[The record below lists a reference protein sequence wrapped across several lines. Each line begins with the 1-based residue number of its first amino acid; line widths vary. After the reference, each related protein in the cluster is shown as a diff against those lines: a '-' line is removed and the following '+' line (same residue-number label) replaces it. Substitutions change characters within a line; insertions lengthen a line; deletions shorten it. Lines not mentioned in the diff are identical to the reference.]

1 MARAK
6 KDGTTTIPGAPT
18 TPLMQQYVA
27 VKTKYP
33 DAILLFRV
41 GDFYETFG
49 EDAVKASR
57 ALGITLTSRNNGGSD
72 IELAGIPYHAMD
84 RYLPRLVRAGYRVAI
99 CEQMEKPVPGK
110 IVKRSVTEV
119 VTPGVTTD
127 DALLDHNA
135 NNFLATLAYGP
146 HEQFGI
152 AFLDISTGEFF
163 VSEGDSGAMDKL
175 LQSFKPAEVI
185 LPKSR
190 MKEFTAMYGDKF
202 YINTLEDWI
211 FTRDFARE
219 KLLAQFQ
226 TQSLKGFGVDELDL
240 GQTAAGAALHYL
252 AATENT
258 KLAHITTISRL
269 QTERYVWLDRFT
281 IRNLELV
288 GSNHENGTSLLQVLD
303 KTVSPM
309 GARLLKKWVLLPL
322 TSLVQIQERHDVVQ
336 HFVENQDFVS
346 EIEPHIRHIGDLER
360 LMSKTAVGKI
370 NPREAMQLRRAL
382 IAIEHLKRTLAP
394 PQPPQGG
401 VSVAP
406 LAFQKKDDS
415 EPLPLHPGET
425 RAAVS
430 LSEKAKSEALLP
442 PMGGLGGAALRKL
455 AEGLNPCLTLR
466 ERIEKDIAPDPPP
479 DIRKGGAIA
488 DGADP
493 VLDDLRNVV
502 RNSRELLLEIQQRE
516 IERTGITSLKVAF
529 NNVFGYYIEVTSKW
543 KDQVPPEWTRKQTI
557 ATGERFITEE
567 LKILEAKILG
577 AEEKILELEDK
588 LFRALIEEIGQY
600 IQPVQHNA
608 HLIARLDCLLSF
620 AKIAVKNHYT
630 RPDLDDSTLLD
641 VREGRHPVIET
652 QLPVGEAY
660 IPNDVYLDNEAV
672 QIILITGPNMSGK
685 SALLRQ
691 TALIVLLAQMGSFVP
706 AQSARIG
713 LVDKVFTRVGA
724 SDNISGGESTFMVEM
739 NETALIMNN
748 ISDRSLILL
757 DEIGR
762 GTSTYDGISIAW
774 SLAEYLHDND
784 RARPKTLFATHYHEL
799 NELAETHER
808 VHNFHV
814 STKEVGHKVIFLRKL
829 TPGGSN
835 HSFGIHVA
843 RMAGMPQTIVERAN
857 EILKTLEEKTVDG
870 GGLKVEG
877 GGSKVE
883 GGGQMVEGQDGPPP
897 SILHPLPSTENLKK
911 KVKSIQPTLQLH
923 IFDVDDYTLKIKEEL
938 LALDL
943 NTMTPMDALW
953 KLNELVKIAGKK

>member
-1 MARAK
+1 MAKAK
-6 KDGTTTIPGAPT
+6 KDGTTDNTGGAPT

-72 IELAGIPYHAMD
+72 IELAGFPYHAMD
-84 RYLPRLVRAGYRVAI
+84 MYLPRLVRAGYRVAI
-99 CEQMEKPVPGK
+99 CEQMEKPTPGK
-110 IVKRSVTEV
+110 VVRRAVTEV

-135 NNFLATLAYGP
+135 NNFLATLAWGQ
-146 HEQFGI
+146 HEQFGA

-163 VSEGDSGAMDKL
+163 VSEGDFGTMDKL

-190 MKEFTAMYGDKF
+190 MKEFAAQYGDKF
-202 YINTLEDWI
+202 YTNTLEDWI

-219 KLLAQFQ
+219 KLLSHFQ
-226 TQSLKGFGVDELDL
+226 TQSLKGFGVEELDL

-258 KLAHITTISRL
+258 KLAHITSLSRL

-288 GSNHENGTSLLQVLD
+288 SSNHEQGTSLLQVLD

-309 GARLLKKWVLLPL
+309 GARLLRKWVLLPL
-322 TSLVQIQERHDVVQ
+322 TSLVQIQERHDVVSF
-336 HFVENQDFVS
+336 FVENQEFAN

-382 IAIEHLKRTLAP
+382 MAIEHLKR
-394 PQPPQGG
+394 
-401 VSVAP
+401 
-406 LAFQKKDDS
+406 
-415 EPLPLHPGET
+415 
-425 RAAVS
+425 
-430 LSEKAKSEALLP
+430 LLNP
-442 PMGGLGGAALRKL
+442 TPDPTPDGRGGAANTAFRFAEHSASPLPSGEGSGVGLLALRKISE
-455 AEGLNPCLTLR
+455 ALNPCLTLR
-466 ERIEKDIAPDPPP
+466 ERIEKDIAPDPPA
-479 DIRKGGAIA
+479 DIRKGSAMA
-488 DGADP
+488 DGCNP
-493 VLDDLRNVV
+493 ELDDLRNVV

-516 IERTGITSLKVAF
+516 IERTGITSLKIAF

-543 KDQVPPEWTRKQTI
+543 KDSVPPEWTRKQTI
-557 ATGERFITEE
+557 ANGERYITEE

-577 AEEKILELEDK
+577 AEEKILELEER
-588 LFRALIEEIGQY
+588 LFRALVEEIGQY
-600 IQPVQHNA
+600 IQPIQHDA

-620 AKIAVKNHYT
+620 AKIAVKNHYV
-630 RPDLDDSTLLD
+630 RPELDDSTLLD
-641 VREGRHPVIET
+641 IREGRHPVIET
-652 QLPVGEAY
+652 QLPIGESY
-660 IPNDVYLDNEAV
+660 IPNDVYLDNETV

-739 NETALIMNN
+739 NETSLIMNN
-748 ISDRSLILL
+748 ISARSLILL

-857 EILKTLEEKTVDG
+857 EILKTLEEKS
-870 GGLKVEG
+870 VEG

-883 GGGQMVEGQDGPPP
+883 GQEENTKDQKPKTKDQMRQ
-897 SILHPLPSTENLKK
+897 
-911 KVKSIQPTLQLH
+911 KVKQIAAPLQLH
-923 IFDVDDYTLKIKEEL
+923 IFDVDDYTMKIKEEL

>member
-1 MARAK
+1 MARTK
-6 KDGTTTIPGAPT
+6 KDGTPGTPASAA
-18 TPLMQQYVA
+18 TPLMQQYTA
-27 VKTKYP
+27 VKIKYP

-84 RYLPRLVRAGYRVAI
+84 RYLPRLVRAGFRVAI
-99 CEQMEKPVPGK
+99 CEQMEKPIPGK
-110 IVKRSVTEV
+110 VVRRAVTEV

-127 DALLDHNA
+127 DALLRHND

-146 HEQFGI
+146 HERFGL
-152 AFLDISTGEFF
+152 AFLDVSTGEFF
-163 VSEGDSGAMDKL
+163 VSEGDAASTDKL
-175 LQSFKPAEVI
+175 LQSFKPAEII

-190 MKEFTAMYGDKF
+190 VREFVAQYGDKF
-202 YINTLEDWI
+202 YTNTLEDWI

-219 KLLAQFQ
+219 KLLTHFQ
-226 TQSLKGFGVDELDL
+226 TASLKGFGVDELDL

-252 AATENT
+252 AAMENT
-258 KLAHITTISRL
+258 RLAHIVSISRL

-281 IRNLELV
+281 IRNLELIAP
-288 GSNHENGTSLLQVLD
+288 NHEQGTSLLQVLD

-322 TSLVQIQERHDVVQ
+322 TSLTQIQERHDVVQ
-336 HFVENQDFVS
+336 FFVENQDFVA
-346 EIEPHIRHIGDLER
+346 EVEPHIRHIGDLER

-382 IAIEHLKRTLAP
+382 GAIEALKRRLSNPTPGPSPTGRGDMTYTEAP
-394 PQPPQGG
+394 AADF
-401 VSVAP
+401 VSVRVA
-406 LAFQKKDDS
+406 S
-415 EPLPLHPGET
+415 PLPVGEGSG
-425 RAAVS
+425 VG
-430 LSEKAKSEALLP
+430 LS
-442 PMGGLGGAALRKL
+442 ALRKL

-466 ERIEKDIAPDPPP
+466 ERIERDIAPDPPP
-479 DIRKGGAIA
+479 DIRKGGAMA
-488 DGADP
+488 DGCNPD
-493 VLDDLRNVV
+493 LDDLRNIV
-502 RNSRELLLEIQQRE
+502 RNSRELLLAIQQRE
-516 IERTGITSLKVAF
+516 IERTGIPTLKVAF
-529 NNVFGYYIEVTSKW
+529 NNVFGYYIEITSKW
-543 KDQVPPEWTRKQTI
+543 KNQVPPDWVRKQTI
-557 ATGERFITEE
+557 ATGERYITEE
-567 LKILEAKILG
+567 LKVLETKILG
-577 AEEKILELEDK
+577 AEEKILELEEK
-588 LFRALIEEIGQY
+588 LFRALVEEIGQY
-600 IQPVQHNA
+600 IQPIQHDA
-608 HLIARLDCLLSF
+608 QLIAHLDCLLAF
-620 AKIAVKNHYT
+620 AKIAEHNRYV
-630 RPDLDDSTLLD
+630 RPELDDSTVLD
-641 VREGRHPVIET
+641 IREGRHPVIET
-652 QLPVGEAY
+652 QLPIGEPY
-660 IPNDVYLDNEAV
+660 IPNDVYLDSESV
-672 QIILITGPNMSGK
+672 QIALITGPNMAGK

-691 TALIVLLAQMGSFVP
+691 TALITLLAQMGSFVP
-706 AQSARIG
+706 AASARIG

-784 RARPKTLFATHYHEL
+784 RAHPKTLFATHYHEL
-799 NELAETHER
+799 NELAESHER
-808 VHNFHV
+808 IHNFHV

-829 TPGGSN
+829 VPGGSN

-843 RMAGMPQTIVERAN
+843 RMAGMPQAIVERAN
-857 EILKTLEEKTVDG
+857 EILKTLEAKSVEG

-877 GGSKVE
+877 AA
-883 GGGQMVEGQDGPPP
+883 QPQP
-897 SILHPLPSTENLKK
+897 SPLAPHPSPAEMRK
-911 KVKSIQPTLQLH
+911 KVKQIGTPLQLH
-923 IFDVDDYTLKIKEEL
+923 IFDVDDYTLKIKETL

>member
-1 MARAK
+1 MAKAK
-6 KDGTTTIPGAPT
+6 KDGTTNNSGGAPT

-72 IELAGIPYHAMD
+72 IELAGFPYHAMD
-84 RYLPRLVRAGYRVAI
+84 MYLPRLVRAGYRVAI
-99 CEQMEKPVPGK
+99 CEQMEKPTPGK
-110 IVKRSVTEV
+110 VVRRAVTEV

-135 NNFLATLAYGP
+135 NNFLATLAWGQ
-146 HEQFGI
+146 HEQFGA

-163 VSEGDSGAMDKL
+163 VSEGDFGTMDKL
-175 LQSFKPAEVI
+175 LQSFRPAEVI

-190 MKEFTAMYGDKF
+190 MKEFAAQYGDKF
-202 YINTLEDWI
+202 YTNTLEDWI

-219 KLLAQFQ
+219 KLLSHFQ
-226 TQSLKGFGVDELDL
+226 TQSLKGFGVEEFDL

-258 KLAHITTISRL
+258 KLAHITSLSRL

-288 GSNHENGTSLLQVLD
+288 SSNHEQGTSLLQVLD

-309 GARLLKKWVLLPL
+309 GARLLRKWVLLPL
-322 TSLVQIQERHDVVQ
+322 TSLVQIQERHDVVSF
-336 HFVENQDFVS
+336 FVENQEFAN

-382 IAIEHLKRTLAP
+382 MAIEHLKT
-394 PQPPQGG
+394 Q
-401 VSVAP
+401 
-406 LAFQKKDDS
+406 
-415 EPLPLHPGET
+415 
-425 RAAVS
+425 
-430 LSEKAKSEALLP
+430 LL
-442 PMGGLGGAALRKL
+442 LTNHQALRKL
-455 AEGLNPCLTLR
+455 GEGLNPCLTLR
-466 ERIEKDIAPDPPP
+466 ERIEKDIAPDPPT
-479 DIRKGGAIA
+479 DIRKGGAMA
-488 DGADP
+488 DGCNP
-493 VLDDLRNVV
+493 ELDDLRNTV

-516 IERTGITSLKVAF
+516 IERTGITSLKIAF

-543 KDQVPPEWTRKQTI
+543 KDSVPPEWTRKQTI
-557 ATGERFITEE
+557 ANGERYITEE

-577 AEEKILELEDK
+577 AEEKILELEEK
-588 LFRALIEEIGQY
+588 LFRALVEEIGQY

-620 AKIAVKNHYT
+620 AKIAVKNHYV
-630 RPDLDDSTLLD
+630 RPELDDTTLLD
-641 VREGRHPVIET
+641 IREGRHPVIET
-652 QLPVGEAY
+652 QLPIGESY
-660 IPNDVYLDNEAV
+660 IPNDVYLDNETV

-774 SLAEYLHDND
+774 SLAEYLHDNE

-857 EILKTLEEKTVDG
+857 EILKTLEDKQIESNANLPVGENASEKAQP
-870 GGLKVEG
+870 KQ
-877 GGSKVE
+877 K
-883 GGGQMVEGQDGPPP
+883 
-897 SILHPLPSTENLKK
+897 TETQAEMRK
-911 KVKSIQPTLQLH
+911 KVKNIAAPLQLH
-923 IFDVDDYTLKIKEEL
+923 IFDVDDYTMKIKEEL

-953 KLNELVKIAGKK
+953 KLNELVKIASKK

>member
-6 KDGTTTIPGAPT
+6 KDGTAGAGGAT
-18 TPLMQQYVA
+18 TPLMQQYVQ

-72 IELAGIPYHAMD
+72 IELAGFPYHAMD
-84 RYLPRLVRAGYRVAI
+84 MYLPRLVRAGYRVAI

-110 IVKRSVTEV
+110 VVRRAVTEV

-146 HEQFGI
+146 HDRFGA

-163 VSEGDSGAMDKL
+163 VSEGDAGAMDKL

-190 MKEFTAMYGDKF
+190 MKEFTAIYGDKF
-202 YINTLEDWI
+202 YTNTLEDWI

-219 KLLAQFQ
+219 KLLTHFQ
-226 TQSLKGFGVDELDL
+226 TQSLKGFGVEELDL
-240 GQTAAGAALHYL
+240 GQTAGGAALHYL
-252 AATENT
+252 GTTENT
-258 KLAHITTISRL
+258 KLAHITHISRL
-269 QTERYVWLDRFT
+269 QTEKYVWLDRFT

-288 GSNHENGTSLLQVLD
+288 SSNHENGISLLQVLD
-303 KTVSPM
+303 QTVSPM

-322 TSLVQIQERHDVVQ
+322 TSLVQIQERHDMVQ
-336 HFVENQDFVS
+336 FFVENQSFAS
-346 EIEPHIRHIGDLER
+346 ETEPHIRHIGDLER

-370 NPREAMQLRRAL
+370 NPREAMQVRRAL
-382 IAIEHLKRTLAP
+382 MAIEHLKT
-394 PQPPQGG
+394 Q
-401 VSVAP
+401 
-406 LAFQKKDDS
+406 
-415 EPLPLHPGET
+415 
-425 RAAVS
+425 
-430 LSEKAKSEALLP
+430 LL
-442 PMGGLGGAALRKL
+442 LTNHQALRKL
-455 AEGLNPCLTLR
+455 GEGLNPCLTLR
-466 ERIEKDIAPDPPP
+466 ERIERDIAPDPPA
-479 DIRKGGAIA
+479 DIRKGGAMA
-488 DGADP
+488 DGCNAE
-493 VLDDLRNVV
+493 LDDLRNVV
-502 RNSRELLLEIQQRE
+502 RNSRDLLLEIQQRE
-516 IERTGITSLKVAF
+516 IERTGIPSLKVAF

-557 ATGERFITEE
+557 ANGERYITEE

-588 LFRALIEEIGQY
+588 LFRTLVEEIGQY
-600 IQPVQHNA
+600 IQPIQHNA
-608 HLIARLDCLLSF
+608 QLVARLDCLLSF
-620 AKIAVKNHYT
+620 AKVAVKNHYV
-630 RPDLDDSTLLD
+630 RPEPDESTLLD
-641 VREGRHPVIET
+641 IREGRHPVIET
-652 QLPVGEAY
+652 QLPVGETY
-660 IPNDVYLDNEAV
+660 IPNDVYLDNETV
-672 QIILITGPNMSGK
+672 QVILITGPNMSGK

-808 VHNFHV
+808 IHNFHV

-857 EILKTLEEKTVDG
+857 EILKTLERQT
-870 GGLKVEG
+870 VEG

-883 GGGQMVEGQDGPPP
+883 GGRDTGDGTVVDA
-897 SILHPLPSTENLKK
+897 PSTVNRQPSSENLKK
-911 KVKSIQPTLQLH
+911 KVKNITAPLQLH